1 MASSALCRICS
12 RSVIS
17 KHSVALFS
25 RSGVAERLSRVINS
39 PVVAISGH
47 SEYICRPCNRKFL
60 AAEAFIVLAK
70 SSNEKQQL
78 PSITSGHPS
87 AVVTGT
93 TTPRKRAKDT
103 SGAGASPHT
112 QVCRP
117 APKRQT
123 VAGYGRRLN
132 FCIEDDGM
140 VIKFS

>member
-1 MASSALCRICS
+1 MWQSLWLHLALCRICS

-17 KHSVALFS
+17 KHQCGTVFKF
-25 RSGVAERLSRVINS
+25 RRCVERLSRVINS

-78 PSITSGHPS
+78 PLRSISSRQLIVELVLLLTHRC
-87 AVVTGT
+87 VE
-93 TTPRKRAKDT
+93 
-103 SGAGASPHT
+103 
-112 QVCRP
+112 

-132 FCIEDDGM
+132 FCR
-140 VIKFS
+140 

>member
-1 MASSALCRICS
+1 MSVFTVFRRCGKTEQSDQQSSC
-12 RSVIS
+12 
-17 KHSVALFS
+17 
-25 RSGVAERLSRVINS
+25 G
-39 PVVAISGH
+39 
-47 SEYICRPCNRKFL
+47 
-60 AAEAFIVLAK
+60 K

-78 PSITSGHPS
+78 PSITSGHLS

>member
-1 MASSALCRICS
+1 MASSSLCRICS

-25 RSGVAERLSRVINS
+25 RFQFSLFSGVAERLSRVINS

-78 PSITSGHPS
+78 PSITSGHLS

-132 FCIEDDGM
+132 F
-140 VIKFS
+140 V